1 MLPRN
6 SYSNLDKEITVD
18 LPLSIPYTILFITTF
33 LWHGLL
39 LTNDGTIWDSWYVL
53 HWLQNKNW
61 PVLHEFFGSV
71 GMPIYGWLYQP
82 FAYAPDIVAAFML
95 VTFLCLFA
103 QSALTYA
110 LGKNLVGM
118 RAEEALCLAL
128 LTQAMPVFTAGQD
141 FIMFFFVFM
150 HTAFMLAALLASL
163 AASSSGRRQLVLN
176 SASVALFLVC
186 F

>member
-1 MLPRN
+1 VPTDSSSKVAKGIPVYLLLP
-6 SYSNLDKEITVD
+6 T
-18 LPLSIPYTILFITTF
+18 PYIILFITTL